1 MGATSSFFRGLN
13 FPFTKGKTA
22 LPEPVY
28 DAQLVKQSLH
38 QIVLT
43 GRNQRVMRPD
53 FGCDANSFVFEPNDD
68 MLGEL
73 IRTEVNAAIGRFESR
88 VVVQD
93 IGVARDPEKGEV
105 VVTIQYV
112 LVATQARDTVQV
124 QLLAR

>member
-1 MGATSSFFRGLN
+1 MGATSSFFRGFN

-28 DAQLVKQSLH
+28 DADLVKQSLQ

-53 FGCDANSFVFEPNDD
+53 FGCDAYSFVFEPNDD

-73 IRTEVNAAIGRFESR
+73 IRTEVNAAIGRFEPR

-93 IGVARDPEKGEV
+93 IGVVRDTEKGEV
-105 VVTIQYV
+105 IVTILYV
-112 LVATQARDTVQV
+112 LVATRTKDTAQV
-124 QLLAR
+124 SLLAR

>member
-1 MGATSSFFRGLN
+1 MGATVSFFRGFN

-28 DAQLVKQSLH
+28 DADLVKQSLQ

-43 GRNQRVMRPD
+43 GRNERVMRPD
-53 FGCDANSFVFEPNDD
+53 FGCDAYSFIFEPNDD

-73 IRTEVNAAIGRFESR
+73 IRTEVNAAIGRFEPR

-93 IGVARDPEKGEV
+93 IGVAREPEKGEV
-105 VVTIQYV
+105 IVTIQYV
-112 LVATQARDTVQV
+112 LVATQAKDTVQV